1 MDLQCDSLQLRI
13 RILTVKDVHFYM
25 LPIMLKCILLQI
37 SLIILLTK
45 SVSLEICKEKLL
57 EHELVYV

>member
-1 MDLQCDSLQLRI
+1 
-13 RILTVKDVHFYM
+13 M

-45 SVSLEICKEKLL
+45 SVGLEICKEKLL